1 MRRKVLAVVVVV
13 VAVALVLEWR
23 RHRAHSD
30 ASSGGGDH
38 HAATAQLPHALPH
51 GPTKPASIAGR
62 VTNKRDGAGIAG
74 AVVAVGRADLGG
86 MIGMSG
92 PPLVAVSDAT
102 GAWRVPALP
111 PAQYVVSAT
120 ATGFFP
126 GSSPRVTLIS
136 GEQKTGIDLVLE
148 AGGTVVHGTV
158 SDIGGG
164 PIANARIQIHPDSVR
179 MLDGGQ
185 LVALTAAD
193 GTYQISVR
201 DGPYGISAHH
211 DAYASRSKDVHV
223 AGKPLQVDF
232 TLTPGSTVHGVVIA
246 RDTNKPVPHAIIME
260 SHGMH
265 GGRGMGNPVATSGDD
280 GTFTLTSLEPGA
292 TEITAKAPGYSTQ
305 TPTTVRLG
313 IGEQADG
320 VRVLVDHAFSISGHV
335 VARDTKHG
343 APGVMVGAFSMGGD
357 AGFSPDPTGDDGS
370 FEVFGLKPGAYL
382 MFAMSQDK
390 VPDFGKNV
398 TIVDKDVTGVE
409 LELDSGATLIGRVD
423 PPGEAQVELQMA
435 GDVGLGNIMQAAK
448 AALVH
453 GDADPS
459 GTFKLEHVPPGK
471 FTLAARTATGPAGS
485 IDVVV
490 ANSDQSGL
498 VIKLDPRGAISGTVI
513 DTDNNPV
520 ASIRVSAQPGD
531 GEKPK
536 FSMSNFEGSTTT
548 SGPDGTFTIV
558 GLDAGSYKLHAGG
571 WSDMTKQHGDQVKV
585 DLAAGATKAGVTI
598 TIEAKN
604 GVIRGQVL
612 EGNGKPS
619 TDAWVTARAE
629 SKKHAGSGDD
639 DGDEDWWRP
648 SSDPVLTDDAGK
660 FAVRGLVSGTYT
672 IVVEGENGSS
682 RAEQKHV
689 ATGDTISIQL
699 APLGT
704 LTGHVTAAGN
714 AVTAFDLSC
723 RGPAGEVERSFAT
736 TDGAYTLDH
745 LAPGSYGCNVSSDG
759 GAGSG
764 SVTVPSD
771 TATLDISL
779 ATWGQITGTV
789 VSVFDG
795 SPVPDLSAV
804 PMDNQGTR
812 MTETIMGN
820 GPKTDSDGH
829 FAVGRLQA
837 GSSKLMIFSS
847 TSGFTPLATVPY
859 TLTAGQHLDVGSIKV
874 VPPRQGDAG
883 TFGMSVA
890 NQNGSVV
897 VTSIKPGGPA
907 EAAGLVAGDMILTI
921 DGRAVTQLGVDP
933 AVSFLSSGTIGIGT
947 SVQLGLARGGSV
959 TLISVKW

>member
-13 VAVALVLEWR
+13 FAVALVMWR
-23 RHRAHSD
+23 HHRAHTN
-30 ASSGGGDH
+30 APSSGDQ
-38 HAATAQLPHALPH
+38 HAAGAQLPHAHVPH

-62 VTNKRDGAGIAG
+62 VTNKRDGSGIAG

-92 PPLVAVSDAT
+92 PPLVAISDAT
-102 GAWRVPALP
+102 GAWSVPALP

-120 ATGFFP
+120 ANGFFP
-126 GSSPRVTLIS
+126 GTSPRLTLMS
-136 GEQKTGIDLVLE
+136 GEQKSGVDLVLE
-148 AGGTVVHGTV
+148 AGGTLVHGTV
-158 SDIGGG
+158 TDIGGG

-185 LVALTAAD
+185 LVALTGAD
-193 GTYQISVR
+193 GTYQIAVR
-201 DGPYGISAHH
+201 DGPYNIAARH
-211 DAYASRSKDVHV
+211 DAYAGRSKDIHV

-232 TLTPGSTVHGVVIA
+232 TLTPGSIVHGIVIA
-246 RDTNKPVPHAIIME
+246 RDTNKPVPHAIIMQ
-260 SHGMH
+260 SHGMR
-265 GGRGMGNPVATSGDD
+265 GGRGMGEPVTTSADD

-292 TEITAKAPGYSTQ
+292 TEITAKASGYSTT

-335 VARDTKHG
+335 VASDTKKG
-343 APGVMVGAFSMGGD
+343 VPGVMVGAFTMSGD
-357 AGFSPDPTGDDGS
+357 AGFSPDPTGEDGS
-370 FEVFGLKPGAYL
+370 FEVFGLHPGTYL
-382 MFAMSQDK
+382 MFALSQEK
-390 VPDFGKNV
+390 LPDFGKNV
-398 TIVDKDVTGVE
+398 TIVDKDVTDVE
-409 LELDSGATLIGRVD
+409 LDLDNGATLIGRVD
-423 PPGEAQVELQMA
+423 PPGAAQLELQLA
-435 GDVGLGNIMQAAK
+435 GDVGIGNIMQAAK

-459 GTFKLEHVPPGK
+459 GAFKLEHVPSGK
-471 FTLAARTATGPAGS
+471 FTLAARTTSGPAGTL
-485 IDVVV
+485 DVVV
-490 ANSDQSGL
+490 TGADQNGL
-498 VIKLDPRGAISGTVI
+498 VVKLEPRGAISGTVI

-520 ASIRVSAQPGD
+520 AGIRVSARPGD

-536 FSMSNFEGSTTT
+536 FSMSSFEGTTTT
-548 SGPDGTFTIV
+548 SGPDGTFSLV

-571 WSDMTKQHGDQVKV
+571 WNDMTKQHGDQVNV
-585 DLAAGATKAGVTI
+585 DLAAAGTKTGVVI

-619 TDAWVTARAE
+619 SDAWVTARSE
-629 SKKHAGSGDD
+629 GKKHAGSGGDD
-639 DGDEDWWRP
+639 DDYEAWSP
-648 SSDPVLTDDAGK
+648 SSEPVLSDDAGK
-660 FAVRGLVSGTYT
+660 FAIRGLSSGTYT
-672 IVVEGENGSS
+672 VVVEGANSSS

-689 ATGDTISIQL
+689 STGDTVTIQL

-704 LTGHVTAAGN
+704 LTGHVTADGN
-714 AVTAFDLSC
+714 AVTAFDLAC
-723 RGPAGEVERSFAT
+723 RGPAGEVERSFT
-736 TDGAYTLDH
+736 TADGAYTLDH
-745 LAPGSYGCNVSSDG
+745 LAPGSYSCNVSSDG

-771 TATLDISL
+771 TATLDLSL

-789 VSVFDG
+789 VSAFDG
-795 SPVPDLSAV
+795 SPVPGLSAV
-804 PMDNQGTR
+804 PLDNQGER

-820 GPKTDSDGH
+820 GPKTDTDGH

-837 GSSKLMIFSS
+837 GSSKLMIFAS

-859 TLTAGQHLDVGSIKV
+859 TLTPGQHLDVGSIKV

-897 VTSIKPGGPA
+897 ITSIKPGGPA
-907 EAAGLVAGDMILTI
+907 EAAGLVVGDMILTV
-921 DGRAVTQLGVDP
+921 DGRAITQLGVDP

-947 SVQLGLARGGSV
+947 TVQLGLARGGSV
-959 TLISVKW
+959 TLTSVKW